1 MMMYNEKK
9 QAVYAELFALLRCVL
24 HGGEAAEVTDFRS
37 LIAEARKQTVDGMLY
52 GLPAVRVRPEEEMER
67 LQWIGQVGRL
77 KATGERMNR
86 DVAGMART
94 FDRHGIHYAVMKGQ
108 TCAAYYPEPLYRRSG
123 DIDVYV
129 VADHFDRA
137 AQLLET
143 LGFVLVDRT
152 MLHST
157 FERGGLT
164 IELHFA
170 LQKLQHIPYYRRL
183 QRITREAFDQ
193 NETPSKM
200 TIGGYAVTVLPPEL
214 NVLLLTVHAF
224 NHVVSGGLGLRQVVD
239 WQVVLAA
246 TAATLRWETLM
257 GWLEETGMRRM
268 FEVMAYLNVTRL
280 GMDESLFSAHGVDI
294 RSERV
299 RRVGEKL
306 LCWIETCGNFG
317 KEMDLG
323 EGRVR
328 FVRYY
333 GLFLFNL
340 VRFFRLCP
348 LEMLAWPWMKGY
360 RALTGKNHL

>member
-1 MMMYNEKK
+1 MIDNEKK
-9 QAVYAELFALLRCVL
+9 PAVYAELFALLRCVL
-24 HGGEAAEVTDFRS
+24 HGGEVPEVTDFRS
-37 LIAEARKQTVDGMLY
+37 LIAAARKQTVDGMLY
-52 GLPAVRVRPEEEMER
+52 GLPTVRVRPEEEMER

-77 KATGERMNR
+77 KMTGERMNR

-94 FDRHGIHYAVMKGQ
+94 FDLHGIHYAVMKGQ

-137 AQLLET
+137 AHLLET
-143 LGFVLVDRT
+143 LDFALVDRT

-157 FERGGLT
+157 FERKGLT

-170 LQKLQHIPYYRRL
+170 LQKLQHIPYYRCL
-183 QRITREAFDQ
+183 QRITSEAFDQ
-193 NETPSKM
+193 RETPATM
-200 TIGGYAVTVLPPEL
+200 NIGDYDVAVLPPEL

-239 WQVVLAA
+239 WQVVLSA
-246 TAATLRWETLM
+246 TAETLCWEKLLS
-257 GWLEETGMRRM
+257 WLEATGMRRM
-268 FEVMAYLNVTRL
+268 FEVLAYLNVTRL
-280 GMDESLFSAHGVDI
+280 GMDESIFSAHGLAI

-299 RRVGEKL
+299 RGLGEKL
-306 LCWIETCGNFG
+306 LRWIETCGNFG

-323 EGRVR
+323 EGSVR

-333 GLFLFNL
+333 GLFLRNL